1 MHNTNLLTEKI
12 HVLWP
17 CEGNFKFLI
26 ASFRLISCFCSCSKL
41 RILLSTN
48 YEVMSF
54 LSQIRSEYTALCS
67 VHALQWTLETWQNLG
82 SERECQS
89 NSILNGR
96 FRIRCTTSLARP
108 NSKIHDLNDN
118 MQVNEMSCVNVLST
132 KEQTKRISFTSHV
145 F

>member
-1 MHNTNLLTEKI
+1 MYF
-12 HVLWP
+12 W
-17 CEGNFKFLI
+17 
-26 ASFRLISCFCSCSKL
+26 
-41 RILLSTN
+41 
-48 YEVMSF
+48 
-54 LSQIRSEYTALCS
+54 SQIRSEYTALCS

-108 NSKIHDLNDN
+108 NSEIHDLNDN
-118 MQVNEMSCVNVLST
+118 MQVNEMSCVNVLSFQQKNKQ
-132 KEQTKRISFTSHV
+132 KELISQVLDHV